1 MKKKYGVLI
10 GLVVLLVVA
19 VFINIRLNAAA
30 EENAKNVNSLGGPD
44 QTQTANVDIDAEDYY
59 AVFRA
64 DRETERKEEVD
75 WLDAIILNED
85 TDAETLA
92 DAQQQKLAIV
102 DSMEK
107 ERNIESLIKA
117 KGFDD
122 VAVMVGEDSVNV
134 VIKAEQIDAK
144 QAAQILDIVYGETE
158 MDAQN
163 VKIYPS
169 AG

>member
-30 EENAKNVNSLGGPD
+30 EGDAQNVNSPGGPD
-44 QTQTANVDIDAEDYY
+44 QVQITNADVDAEDYY
-59 AVFRA
+59 EVFRA
-64 DRETERKEEVD
+64 DRESDRTQEVEY
-75 WLDAIILNED
+75 LDAIILNED

-92 DAQQQKLAIV
+92 DAQQRKLAIV

-122 VAVMVGEDSVNV
+122 AAVMVTEDSVNV
-134 VIKAEQIDAK
+134 VVKAAQIDTK

-158 MDAQN
+158 VDAQN

-169 AG
+169 AN

>member
-19 VFINIRLNAAA
+19 VFINIRLNAAG
-30 EENAKNVNSLGGPD
+30 NQNVKDVNSPGGTD
-44 QTQTANVDIDAEDYY
+44 QVKITSTGNDTEDYY
-59 AVFRA
+59 EVFRA
-64 DRETERKEEVD
+64 DRETDRAEEVE

-117 KGFDD
+117 KGFADA
-122 VAVMVGEDSVNV
+122 AVMVTEDSVNV
-134 VIKAEQIDAK
+134 VIKAEKIDAK
-144 QAAQILDIVYGETE
+144 QAAQILDIVYSETE

>member
-30 EENAKNVNSLGGPD
+30 EENAKNVGVLGNPD
-44 QTQTANVDIDAEDYY
+44 KTQATNADMDAEDYY
-59 AVFRA
+59 EVFRA
-64 DRETERKEEVD
+64 DRETDRTEEVA

-107 ERNIESLIKA
+107 ERNIETLIKA

-122 VAVMVGEDSVNV
+122 VAVMVTQDSVNV
-134 VIKAEQIDAK
+134 VVKAEQIDAK
-144 QAAQILDIVYGETE
+144 QAAQILDIVYSETE